1 MASFGESTPVP
12 VAERP
17 AVAPRIGL
25 PGELA
30 DTGRVG
36 FGRDL
41 VSLVRP
47 GQWAKNLLAVSVP
60 LFDLDV
66 WSLAGVWRVLW
77 AIAAFTVASTIVYV
91 VNDIVDRERDR
102 GHPTKRHRPI
112 AAGRIPVPAAVLLLF
127 GQLGLLAGMLSLQSW
142 SLSWP
147 ILAYLALTTCYST
160 VLKHVPLVD
169 VFVVAA
175 GFGLRVMQ
183 GYVVLDAEVSGWLL
197 ICVFSLCLLLTVGK
211 RRQELTATEGAH
223 RPALRGYTVALTDQL
238 MVLSAVLAAG
248 AYLLYVR
255 TEAPLGAYS
264 VQAGVLTAPLAL
276 FGLFRYLQ
284 LVLVHN
290 GGDDPVRLLL
300 RDPAL
305 VVNSLLLVGLS
316 GGFLIAAHV

>member
-17 AVAPRIGL
+17 AAAPRI
-25 PGELA
+25 ELA
-30 DTGRVG
+30 ASGRVG

-47 GQWAKNLLAVSVP
+47 GQWAKNVLAVSVP

-77 AIAAFTVASTIVYV
+77 AIVAFTVASTIVYV
-91 VNDIVDRERDR
+91 VNDIVDRDRDR

-127 GQLGLLAGMLSLQSW
+127 GQIGLLAGVLSLQSW
-142 SLSWP
+142 SRSWP

-160 VLKHVPLVD
+160 VLKHVPLID

-183 GYVVLDAEVSGWLL
+183 GYVVLGAEVSGWLL

-211 RRQELTATEGAH
+211 RRQELTATDGAH